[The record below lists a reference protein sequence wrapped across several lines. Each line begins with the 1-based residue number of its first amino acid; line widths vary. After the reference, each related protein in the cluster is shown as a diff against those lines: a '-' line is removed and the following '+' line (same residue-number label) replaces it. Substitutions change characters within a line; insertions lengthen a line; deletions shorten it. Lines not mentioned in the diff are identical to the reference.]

1 MLYCVWHTPTETSH
15 SSVFDVIRRTGHVSP
30 VVAND
35 ATGYYNLN
43 ITAHDWHART
53 QCGGYNVCST
63 QDVRACVYRVIS
75 ALTLNQMII
84 I

>member
-53 QCGGYNVCST
+53 IMRSVADTMFAVHKMSVLVC
-63 QDVRACVYRVIS
+63 IE
-75 ALTLNQMII
+75 
-84 I
+84 